1 VTRLWTV
8 QLRLDAAAA
17 EAAETALEPFA
28 ISTSRYEVAGGPVW
42 EVAAL
47 IKGAPARR
55 AIREALAPFGAPS
68 FAPLPPKDWLA
79 ESRKALPPVAAGR
92 FYLRGSHV
100 RGPTPRGKLALLVD
114 AGAAFGTGRH
124 ETTKGCLLA
133 LDRLARAGRGFH
145 NILDLG
151 CGSGVL
157 ALAAAQLWSGPVLA
171 VDNDPA
177 AVRVA
182 RENVALNG
190 LVGRIRVI
198 RSDGF
203 AAAGL
208 RSRAPFD
215 LVMANM
221 LAGPLISLAPALA
234 RSLAPGG
241 RAILSGLMTDQ
252 APEVLEAHKRQGL
265 VPESERRLDDWSV
278 LLLRKP
284 RTRRNQ
290 PSLARPSPSPFAG
303 EGRGGGSDPR
313 QRIK

>member
-8 QLRLDAAAA
+8 QLRLGAAAA

-28 ISTSRYEVAGGPVW
+28 IATSRYEVKGGPLW
-42 EVAAL
+42 EVEAL
-47 IKGAPARR
+47 VKGAPARR
-55 AIREALAPFGAPS
+55 AIRAALAPFGVPS
-68 FAPLPPKDWLA
+68 FAPLPSKDWLA
-79 ESRKALPPVAAGR
+79 ESRKALPPVTAGR

-124 ETTKGCLLA
+124 ETTKGCLIV
-133 LDRLARAGRGFH
+133 LDRLARDGRRFH
-145 NILDLG
+145 RILDLG

-157 ALAAAQLWSGPVLA
+157 ALAAARLWPGLVLG

-182 RENVALNG
+182 RENLALNG
-190 LVGRIRVI
+190 LADRIRMI

-203 AAAGL
+203 AAPGL
-208 RSRAPFD
+208 RRAAPFD
-215 LVMANM
+215 LVMANI
-221 LAGPLISLAPALA
+221 LAGPLIRLAPGLA
-234 RSLAPGG
+234 RNLAPGG

-252 APEVLEAHKRQGL
+252 VPEVLAAHRRQGL
-265 VPESERRLDDWSV
+265 VLESERHRDDWSV

-284 RTRRNQ
+284 RTRGIQ
-290 PSLARPSPSPFAG
+290 PSPAL
-303 EGRGGGSDPR
+303 
-313 QRIK
+313 

>member
-17 EAAETALEPFA
+17 EAAESALEPFA
-28 ISTSRYEVAGGPVW
+28 IATSRYEVEGGPLW

-55 AIREALAPFGAPS
+55 AIRAVLAPFGAPS
-68 FAPLPPKDWLA
+68 FAALPPKDWLA

-133 LDRLARAGRGFH
+133 LDRLARAGRRFH
-145 NILDLG
+145 RILDLG

-157 ALAAAQLWSGPVLA
+157 ALAAARLWSGLVLA
-171 VDNDPA
+171 ADNDLA

-190 LVGRIRVI
+190 LAGRIRVI
-198 RSDGF
+198 RSQGF

-215 LVMANM
+215 LIMANI
-221 LAGPLISLAPALA
+221 LAGPLIQLAPGLA
-234 RSLAPGG
+234 RNLAPGG
-241 RAILSGLMTDQ
+241 WAVLSGLMTDQ
-252 APEVLEAHKRQGL
+252 APEVLAAHCRQGL
-265 VPESERRLDDWSV
+265 VLESERRLDDWSV

-284 RTRRNQ
+284 RTRR
-290 PSLARPSPSPFAG
+290 
-303 EGRGGGSDPR
+303 
-313 QRIK
+313 I